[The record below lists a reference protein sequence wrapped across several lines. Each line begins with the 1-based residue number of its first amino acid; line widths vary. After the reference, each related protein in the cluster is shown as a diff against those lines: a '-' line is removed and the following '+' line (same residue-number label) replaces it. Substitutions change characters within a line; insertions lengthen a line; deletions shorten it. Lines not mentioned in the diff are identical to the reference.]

1 MMHSPVT
8 DGLWRPAGCAL
19 SLILAV
25 WLVSIDGQPAIGQQ
39 AAVNEFRA
47 YPLRYVSADEA
58 ERTLAKL
65 LPPGSEVLADQR
77 SNRVLVR
84 GSAVAHQTVRD
95 TLGSIDRSSP
105 QPSAIALRTLSPPVL
120 KGYACRVSD
129 VAGLA
134 ARLEAEFASSG
145 HVRVATDPR
154 TAQVLVMAPPEIHA
168 QIQTRLASTQASP
181 APTAP
186 PASYSAQ
193 APPPTGYSAQTAP
206 PTGYSAQA
214 PPRPAHVAPAFRSPG
229 EVRRE
234 IRLQY
239 TTGQQIETSLRA
251 ILGPRLLTA
260 LGGSVRAPAFEMT
273 LRDGEVLQLAVN
285 HQTGAVT
292 VQGSNR
298 AVEAFARL
306 IAAMDKQ
313 PDAGGAESPGQS
325 TQLVALRSA
334 KPADVRRAVDAL
346 RSDQGTTAT
355 ADGSSGAMMIARMFQ
370 QPDPTADPAGG
381 QTPIVP
387 ENGGATGDAT
397 VPAGD
402 APAAGIGS
410 QTSLIGPVR
419 VEFLEGLDVLVI
431 SGHRRDVERVRAI
444 IADIERLSQ
453 VTQPVIDILPLQH
466 VDCESLQAMLVQL
479 YDEILSSRQGSVSIT
494 ALVKPNALL
503 LIGRQENVQT
513 VTNLA
518 RRLDRPV
525 APETQFRV
533 FHLRYTSALE
543 AEETAQAFFTE
554 RGGLGTKVLITSDF
568 RANALVVRGSPRDIA
583 EVAELIL
590 RLDTKE
596 SGTVNELKVFQLENS
611 LAEDLVP
618 ILIEAI
624 GSQQQS
630 LSGTGGR
637 TSGGQVPGGGT
648 SGSQRRIG
656 EKSTMLQFVTL
667 DPQGQKRL
675 NSGILTDARITADG
689 RSNSV
694 VVSAPA
700 ESLALIEALIRQLDQ
715 LPAAEAQVKLFT
727 IVNGDAS
734 GMADMLETLFGQ
746 PAGGQQQQLPI
757 QTAVIGED
765 SSLVSMRFSVDV
777 RTNSIIATGSIGD
790 LQVVEAILMRLDE
803 SEGRL
808 RKSVVYRL
816 KNAPATDVALAINQF
831 LESERDVQQIEPG
844 LLSAFE
850 QMEREVV
857 VVPEPVSNSLIVS
870 ATPRF
875 FEEIE
880 QLVLDL
886 DEQPPM
892 VMIQV
897 LIVDVLLGSVDEFG
911 IELGLQD
918 SILFGRSEDGIPGF
932 NFNNLPLGNGTDA
945 AALNAAKYLAGQA
958 LSSFGVGRV
967 SSETNYGGLV
977 LSASSDSVSVLI
989 RALKECRRV
998 DVLSRPQIMT
1008 LDNQPAF
1015 VHVGQS
1021 VPQVTGTSVD
1031 LGTTNT
1037 AVEYANV
1044 GLILGVT
1051 PRISPDGL
1059 VVMEIDTEKSEVGSE
1074 LEGIP
1079 ISVSGGEVIRAPR
1092 INTITAQTTVSA
1104 LSGQTIVLGGLITK
1118 KKTKV
1123 SRRVPFL
1130 GDLPLAGHL
1139 FRYDGEV
1146 EQRTELLI
1154 IMTPHIVRSEEEA
1167 ERIKQ
1172 VEAARMNWCLRDVVE
1187 IHGLD
1192 SGVRT
1197 RNDEWIDEE
1206 TIVIY
1211 PDLDPDVPTAPKL
1224 APTAPTPG
1232 RMFPTPGEM
1241 VPAPREI
1248 VPTPRRMVPTP
1259 GRAPTAPQPP
1269 AMPAPSFPQPAPTPA
1284 AQRPNTPMP
1293 TSTSQLQYRQQMPG
1307 RQTEP
1312 LVTRPTP
1319 YPVQPAGYW
1328 ATAQPR

>member
-25 WLVSIDGQPAIGQQ
+25 WIVSIGGQPAIGQQ

-47 YPLRYVSADEA
+47 YPLRYVSAEEA

-65 LPPGSEVLADQR
+65 LPPDSEVLADQR
-77 SNRVLVR
+77 SSRVLVR

-95 TLGSIDRSSP
+95 ALGSIDRSGP
-105 QPSAIALRTLSPPVL
+105 QPSAIPLQALSPPVL
-120 KGYACRVSD
+120 KGYACRAPD

-134 ARLEAEFASSG
+134 ARLEAEYASTG

-154 TAQVLVMAPPEIHA
+154 TAQVLVMAPPEIHT
-168 QIQTRLASTQASP
+168 QIQARLASTQASP

-186 PASYSAQ
+186 PVSYSAQ
-193 APPPTGYSAQTAP
+193 APPPTGYSAQPAP
-206 PTGYSAQA
+206 PTGYSAPA
-214 PPRPAHVAPAFRSPG
+214 PTRVAPAFGTPG
-229 EVRRE
+229 EARRE

-285 HQTGAVT
+285 HQAGAVT

-298 AVEAFARL
+298 AVEAFGRL
-306 IAAMDKQ
+306 IAALDKQ
-313 PDAGGAESPGQS
+313 PGTGGSTSPGQS

-346 RSDQGTTAT
+346 RSDQGTTAA

-370 QPDPTADPAGG
+370 QPDPAGDPAGD

-387 ENGGATGDAT
+387 ENDGATGDAT
-397 VPAGD
+397 APAGD

-431 SGHRRDVERVRAI
+431 SGHRRDVERVQAI
-444 IADIERLSQ
+444 IADIERLSS
-453 VTQPVIDILPLQH
+453 VTQPVIDILQLQH
-466 VDCESLQAMLVQL
+466 VDCESLQTLLVQL

-518 RRLDRPV
+518 RRLDRAVP
-525 APETQFRV
+525 PETQFRV

-543 AEETAQAFFTE
+543 LEETAQAFFVE

-568 RANALVVRGSPRDIA
+568 RTNSLVVRGSPRDIA
-583 EVAELIL
+583 EVAEMVL
-590 RLDTKE
+590 RLDTKD
-596 SGTVNELKVFQLENS
+596 SGTVNELRVFQLENS

-618 ILIEAI
+618 ILQEAI

-630 LSGTGGR
+630 ISGAGGR
-637 TSGGQVPGGGT
+637 TSGGQVPGGSAGRT

-656 EKSTMLQFVTL
+656 EKSTMLQLVTL
-667 DPQGQKRL
+667 DPQGQRRL

-700 ESLALIEALIRQLDQ
+700 DSLALIEALIRQLDQ

-734 GMADMLETLFGQ
+734 GMADMLENLFGQ
-746 PAGGQQQQLPI
+746 PTGGQQQQLPI
-757 QTAVIGED
+757 QTAVLGED
-765 SSLVSMRFSVDV
+765 STLVSMRFSVDV

-816 KNAPATDVALAINQF
+816 KNAPATDVALAVNQF

-886 DEQPPM
+886 DERPPM

-897 LIVDVLLGSVDEFG
+897 LIADVLLNSVDEFG

-918 SILFGRSEDGIPGF
+918 SILFGRSEDGVPGF
-932 NFNNLPLGNGTDA
+932 NFNNQPLGNGLHA
-945 AALNAAKYLAGQA
+945 AEYLAGQA
-958 LSSFGVGRV
+958 LSNFGVGRV
-967 SSETNYGGLV
+967 SGETNYGGLV

-998 DVLSRPQIMT
+998 DVLSRPQVMT

-1015 VHVGQS
+1015 IQVGQR
-1021 VPQVTGTSVD
+1021 VPQVTGTGTN
-1031 LGTTNT
+1031 LGTTT
-1037 AVEYANV
+1037 SQVTYTNV

-1059 VVMEIDTEKSEVGSE
+1059 VVMEIDTERSEVSDEG
-1074 LEGIP
+1074 GIP
-1079 ISVSGGEVIRAPR
+1079 ISVSGGEVITAPR
-1092 INTITAQTTVSA
+1092 INTITAQTTISS

-1130 GDLPLAGHL
+1130 GDVPLAGHL
-1139 FRYDGEV
+1139 FRYDGDV

-1154 IMTPHIVRSEEEA
+1154 IMTPHIVQSEEEA

-1172 VEAARMNWCLRDVVE
+1172 VEAARMNWCLRDVVQ

-1197 RNDEWIDEE
+1197 RNDEWIDAE
-1206 TIVIY
+1206 TSVIY
-1211 PDLDPDVPTAPKL
+1211 PDLDPGVPPTAPTP
-1224 APTAPTPG
+1224 APTAPTP
-1232 RMFPTPGEM
+1232 REM
-1241 VPAPREI
+1241 VPAPG
-1248 VPTPRRMVPTP
+1248 RMVPPPSRAVPAP
-1259 GRAPTAPQPP
+1259 GRS
-1269 AMPAPSFPQPAPTPA
+1269 PSFPQPPVVPAPSFRQPTPPPTS
-1284 AQRPNTPMP
+1284 QQPNTPIP
-1293 TSTSQLQYRQQMPG
+1293 AATSQLQHRQQMLR

-1312 LVTRPTP
+1312 LVARPQP

-1328 ATAQPR
+1328 ATDQLR